1 MRWILASIEK
11 LWDRALCVAGA
22 VVFSQIPEF
31 FQQYL
36 QRLGGHLDE
45 ARRQLDLFT
54 QVAARSGW
62 TLDQLIAD
70 AGSQTD
76 PAMGRLGHL
85 VADTRARVDVLS
97 STEGAL
103 RGASLWSRPFVFVR
117 HLDPAIARATL
128 SVFRPAVPTT
138 MEGLVYAGV
147 GMALFLLIYHAG
159 IRYPVQRAVAARR
172 ARKGG
177 AVS

>member
-1 MRWILASIEK
+1 MRWILATVER
-11 LWDRALCVAGA
+11 LLDRALCVAGA

-36 QRLGGHLDE
+36 QRLGGHLAE

-85 VADTRARVDVLS
+85 VADTQTRVDTLNS
-97 STEGAL
+97 AEGAL
-103 RGASLWSRPFVFVR
+103 RNASLWSRPFVFAR

-138 MEGLVYAGV
+138 AEGLVYAGV

-159 IRYPVQRAVAARR
+159 VRYPVQRAVAARR
-172 ARKGG
+172 TRKGQP
-177 AVS
+177 VS